1 VKTNHKLLLQLPS
14 GRQRDGKET
23 TYGQRNKK
31 KMHVEGGPK
40 WKPAPGTTPHRTRH
54 KMHRIDED
62 EVNA

>member
-1 VKTNHKLLLQLPS
+1 LPS

-23 TYGQRNKK
+23 TYGQRKKK